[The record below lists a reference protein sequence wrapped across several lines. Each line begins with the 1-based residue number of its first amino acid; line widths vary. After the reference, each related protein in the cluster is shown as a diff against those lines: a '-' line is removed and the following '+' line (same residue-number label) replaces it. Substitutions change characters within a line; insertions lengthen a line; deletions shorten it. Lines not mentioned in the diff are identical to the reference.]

1 VAKAAL
7 QAHRG
12 LVVPERLA
20 ALILQTPGI
29 DIETC
34 AQTERGLEAAAQVFP
49 AGNRQIAA
57 LNRAG
62 LGRAIKAAI
71 DAAIDQ
77 TANADAGRLGRR
89 RQHGRQ
95 KSETCGTSNAS
106 TQAHAGGSP

>member
-20 ALILQTPGI
+20 ALILQAPGI

-34 AQTERGLEAAAQVFP
+34 AQTEGGLEAAAQVLP

-71 DAAIDQ
+71 DAAVDQ
-77 TANADAGRLGRR
+77 TANADAGRPPQAA
-89 RQHGRQ
+89 RQT

>member
-1 VAKAAL
+1 M
-7 QAHRG
+7 
-12 LVVPERLA
+12 PERLA
-20 ALILQTPGI
+20 ALILQAPGV
-29 DIETC
+29 DIETR
-34 AQTERGLEAAAQVFP
+34 AQAECGLETAAQVFP
-49 AGNRQIAA
+49 ARNREIAA
-57 LNRAG
+57 LDRAG

-71 DAAIDQ
+71 DAAVDQ